1 MGLEKELV
9 WSKHLISLHLHDTDW
24 TLLRWQRMLLLT
36 AKIYPSYQLS
46 SLIWCDDV
54 DLFSADVFLLCDQW
68 EQKVVCGSYALDVA
82 DARDDISWWE
92 FVSLTGSRSIQRTS
106 GFLSAQILLH
116 RFCTEWQSTPK
127 PLPKKP
133 LRDFEPVLSNTFTLC
148 HFWKME
154 PRRPLWKLLVLRLA
168 RCEKW

>member
-9 WSKHLISLHLHDTDW
+9 WSKHLISLHLQDTDW
-24 TLLRWQRMLLLT
+24 TLLRSQRVLLLT

-46 SLIWCDDV
+46 SPIWCDDV
-54 DLFSADVFLLCDQW
+54 DLFSADVCLLCDQW
-68 EQKVVCGSYALDVA
+68 EQKVICGSYALDVA
-82 DARDDISWWE
+82 DARDDIMVRVCVFDREQKHPKDLRLLVCTDSA
-92 FVSLTGSRSIQRTS
+92 
-106 GFLSAQILLH
+106 AQILH
-116 RFCTEWQSTPK
+116 RVTPK

-168 RCEKW
+168 RC

>member
-9 WSKHLISLHLHDTDW
+9 WSKHLISLHLQDTDW
-24 TLLRWQRMLLLT
+24 TLLRWQRVLLLT

-54 DLFSADVFLLCDQW
+54 DLFSADVCLLCDQW

-116 RFCTEWQSTPK
+116 RFCTESHRNLCRKNLWET
-127 PLPKKP
+127 
-133 LRDFEPVLSNTFTLC
+133 LSLC
-148 HFWKME
+148 FQIHSPFVIFGRWNQGG
-154 PRRPLWKLLVLRLA
+154 L
-168 RCEKW
+168 CESSWCSA